1 MILCEGHY
9 VPQLSQRIVRHNVGE
24 KKDGTINL
32 KGFMVGSLL
41 FFLFVYESCIGRY
54 EEDTKCGMNAGW
66 KWFNGRFS

>member
-9 VPQLSQRIVRHNVGE
+9 VPQLSQRIVRYNVGE

-41 FFLFVYESCIGRY
+41 FFLFCI
-54 EEDTKCGMNAGW
+54 
-66 KWFNGRFS
+66 